1 MSISLLSRYIPLILA
16 FSPSLSAQVNER
28 PFLVGSGERAVDISG
43 RSVKNPRVRA
53 VHSDDPNDLGSTAY
67 FIQRDPFLAYQLGR
81 NLNFREFR
89 NRDGV
94 FSEKTSTLAGKNP
107 DGITAKITAENH
119 TSCAGCHNFQSI
131 NPGGGPSFHKDSGY
145 GRNTPHY
152 YGGGIVEM
160 LAIQVREEI
169 LIQVDTNNDGWVS
182 VAEAAASPTALMVQA
197 SPGRDVNYGTAQLSG
212 GSTGVPGL
220 NNIFRAW
227 YVDSAGVWIDGA
239 TEVGDVVDGREAVGY
254 NFEMAVWGWGQGEGR
269 AALNPTNRA
278 FFWDPMEAHTG
289 LEAFDPSTMDDPDGD
304 GVSLPTLSGAIQFP
318 AAHQPRDKGENNPQ
332 DPLGFST
339 DDIDEDGYLNELSE
353 GDLDL
358 AEFFML
364 NAPRP
369 AFRGTPGQYKKGLK
383 VFKSFGCGVCHV
395 PNWVIKEEDGRF
407 AGDRRLFD
415 LDVSYNKG
423 ASRLEGQ
430 LVSLF
435 TKVGSD
441 YVLDRGEFLVEGL
454 FSDLAHHDMGEGF
467 KEVDFGGTQNTI
479 WRTPPL
485 WGVGS
490 TAPYGHDGRSL
501 TLEDAILRHDGEGAI
516 SRGRYQISSP
526 AEQAALLLFLSRL
539 VLYDIEDLPTDIDGD
554 GLISPDHLVAG
565 VSTGIE
571 RFNAEWLFKT
581 PVEIQGDVTVN
592 GLTQRSFAAVNLD
605 DAYGLT
611 LPFRIDS
618 DLDGWPDVWDNAP
631 FTQGF
636 KDGVNN

>member
-1 MSISLLSRYIPLILA
+1 M
-16 FSPSLSAQVNER
+16 
-28 PFLVGSGERAVDISG
+28 
-43 RSVKNPRVRA
+43 
-53 VHSDDPNDLGSTAY
+53 
-67 FIQRDPFLAYQLGR
+67 
-81 NLNFREFR
+81 
-89 NRDGV
+89 
-94 FSEKTSTLAGKNP
+94 
-107 DGITAKITAENH
+107 
-119 TSCAGCHNFQSI
+119 
-131 NPGGGPSFHKDSGY
+131 
-145 GRNTPHY
+145 
-152 YGGGIVEM
+152 
-160 LAIQVREEI
+160 
-169 LIQVDTNNDGWVS
+169 
-182 VAEAAASPTALMVQA
+182 
-197 SPGRDVNYGTAQLSG
+197 
-212 GSTGVPGL
+212 
-220 NNIFRAW
+220 
-227 YVDSAGVWIDGA
+227 
-239 TEVGDVVDGREAVGY
+239 
-254 NFEMAVWGWGQGEGR
+254 
-269 AALNPTNRA
+269 
-278 FFWDPMEAHTG
+278 
-289 LEAFDPSTMDDPDGD
+289 
-304 GVSLPTLSGAIQFP
+304 
-318 AAHQPRDKGENNPQ
+318 
-332 DPLGFST
+332 
-339 DDIDEDGYLNELSE
+339 
-353 GDLDL
+353 
-358 AEFFML
+358 
-364 NAPRP
+364 
-369 AFRGTPGQYKKGLK
+369 
-383 VFKSFGCGVCHV
+383 

-441 YVLDRGEFLVEGL
+441 YVLDRGEFFVEGL

-526 AEQAALLLFLSRL
+526 AEQATLLLFLSRL

-554 GLISPDHLVAG
+554 GLISSDHLVAG